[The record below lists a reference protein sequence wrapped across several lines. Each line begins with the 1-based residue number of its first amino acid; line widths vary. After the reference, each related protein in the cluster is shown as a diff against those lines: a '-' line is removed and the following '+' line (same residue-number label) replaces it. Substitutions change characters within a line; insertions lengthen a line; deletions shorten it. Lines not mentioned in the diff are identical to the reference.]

1 MKRDVI
7 HVDWSGRDK
16 NGNTYDMVATPDA
29 IASGVMKNAKAT
41 LVYPDGQARKVKYGL
56 ITRKGLA
63 KLSKLKASGGLL

>member
-41 LVYPDGQARKVKYGL
+41 LVYPDGGERKVKYGRV
-56 ITRKGLA
+56 TAKGMAKLA
-63 KLSKLKASGGLL
+63 KFKAEGGL